1 MRGGPR
7 YSEAEARAA
16 IARSLTYTEA
26 LQRLGMRAA
35 GGNFATLRKHAEEIW
50 NISTGHFDPGRGR
63 RQSGAR
69 RARPIAD
76 IMVEGSS
83 YSRGHLKSRL
93 YKEGLKARRCEMC
106 GQGEIWHGRQMS
118 LILDHING
126 VSDDHGLENLRVL
139 CSNCAATLETH
150 CGRQNRVRREP
161 SKCPQCDRQFTPT
174 FNGQRY
180 CCRECWIM
188 DKRGRALPT
197 LRKVSRPPYTHLVRE
212 VRAMGYSATG
222 RRYGVSDNAI
232 RKWLHQYEHELAS
245 DGVSARP
252 GAGHCSQ

>member
-1 MRGGPR
+1 MFVSSGGPR

-35 GGNFATLRKHAEEIW
+35 GGNFATLRKYAEEVW
-50 NISTGHFDPGRGR
+50 NISTVHFDPGRGR

-69 RARPIAD
+69 RAQPIAD
-76 IMVEGSS
+76 ILVEGSG
-83 YSRGHLKSRL
+83 YSRGHLKRRL
-93 YKEGLKARRCEMC
+93 YKEGLKVRLCEMC
-106 GQGEIWHGRQMS
+106 GQGEIWHGRGMS

-126 VSDDHGLENLRVL
+126 VGDDNRLKNLRIL
-139 CSNCAATLETH
+139 CPNCAATLETH

-161 SKCPQCDRQFTPT
+161 SECPHCVCQFIPT
-174 FNGQRY
+174 FKGQRY
-180 CCRECWIM
+180 CGRACWIM
-188 DKRGRALPT
+188 DKRGRSLPT
-197 LRKVSRPPYTHLVRE
+197 LRKVPRPPYTHLVRE

-232 RKWLHQYEHELAS
+232 RKWLHQYEHEAKDR
-245 DGVSARP
+245 DG
-252 GAGHCSQ
+252 SQITHSG